1 MNERPQPFSTLVLGS
16 HMQSLMPCRIH
27 SYQLFIFL
35 LISQIFP
42 SQTPP
47 THSLTQAF
55 FIRIS
60 NQSEKKSVK
69 LDLWKGSGIPYPALV
84 SHLGG
89 TGSRPRAGLIK
100 AEGTTAIHFCHSSCR
115 IVLDPSSP
123 KVGTGKVKRTTFRLR
138 DGRVSCIWSG
148 WEVLGGIR
156 RMGEMGGNG

>member
-16 HMQSLMPCRIH
+16 HIQSLMPCRIH

-55 FIRIS
+55 FIRVS

-69 LDLWKGSGIPYPALV
+69 LDLGVGSGIPYPALV

-89 TGSRPRAGLIK
+89 TRGRPRAGLIK
-100 AEGTTAIHFCHSSCR
+100 AGGMTAIHYCHSSCR
-115 IVLDPSSP
+115 IVLVSSSP

-138 DGRVSCIWSG
+138 GGRVSCVWSG
-148 WEVLGGIR
+148 WGVF
-156 RMGEMGGNG
+156 GGN